1 MSNQLVGTALATD
14 QFLFCLQN
22 FIMCQFSK
30 NICALSLY
38 TILRLNVTFIQ
49 TEAHRRPQVPL
60 EVVPRTPPEVAA
72 DVNPILQCLVQ
83 DLCVIKNGLLPE
95 QIAGIAYA
103 ILCNDN
109 GILVFVPVSIH
120 TGAQSLRVIFPHVV
134 VRTTELFHF

>member
-1 MSNQLVGTALATD
+1 MINHQSLATD
-14 QFLFCLQN
+14 QFTFRLQYP
-22 FIMCQFSK
+22 IVRQFSK

-38 TILRLNVTFIQ
+38 TILRFNVTFIQ
-49 TEAHRRPQVPL
+49 TEAHGRPQVPL

-103 ILCNDN
+103 VLCNDN
-109 GILVFVPVSIH
+109 GFLV
-120 TGAQSLRVIFPHVV
+120 
-134 VRTTELFHF
+134 